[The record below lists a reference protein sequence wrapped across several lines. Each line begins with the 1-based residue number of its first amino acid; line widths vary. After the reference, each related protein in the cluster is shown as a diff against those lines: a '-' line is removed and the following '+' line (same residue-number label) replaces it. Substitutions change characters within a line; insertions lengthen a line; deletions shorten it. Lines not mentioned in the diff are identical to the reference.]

1 MATAD
6 AASVADGLGA
16 WGLGSARGQH
26 IGVLHVRRDI
36 EVMSGLAVFGVRALL
51 FPILL
56 PHAGGQ
62 KSCAREVRMTS
73 QVRV

>member
-51 FPILL
+51 CQSYYLMRADRN
-56 PHAGGQ
+56 HAQG
-62 KSCAREVRMTS
+62 R
-73 QVRV
+73 